1 MHVRGFA
8 RDDLRFSLCGLKC
21 CLCPMKLDGY
31 CPGCGGGAGN
41 QSCAIARCGLD
52 HGGVAAR
59 GLGPDSPCGSSE
71 AVDAYDSILPPQ
83 HRRADM
89 ERLESVGWE
98 AFHGELAKREE
109 ILQVLLEHYN
119 DGRKKNLFCL
129 AANLLELPELERAV
143 ERVRAETGGH
153 VLSIQEKAA
162 AASQVLKDAAARQG
176 IELKLNRRPPRK
188 KN

>member
-1 MHVRGFA
+1 M
-8 RDDLRFSLCGLKC
+8 
-21 CLCPMKLDGY
+21 
-31 CPGCGGGAGN
+31 
-41 QSCAIARCGLD
+41 
-52 HGGVAAR
+52 
-59 GLGPDSPCGSSE
+59 
-71 AVDAYDSILPPQ
+71 
-83 HRRADM
+83 
-89 ERLESVGWE
+89 
-98 AFHGELAKREE
+98 
-109 ILQVLLEHYN
+109 EHYN

>member
-52 HGGVAAR
+52 HGGVAYC
-59 GLGPDSPCGSSE
+59 GQCPDYPCGRYE
-71 AVDAYDSILPPQ
+71 AFDAYDSFITHQ